1 MNWIIAPI
9 IALFALGVR
18 RATASRSAFDLPGW
32 TRLDAV
38 PARDVTRSWGAAGD
52 ALRAELVRTLQPA
65 VTDGVLMVRQEWS
78 GGAELHV
85 LYKKL

>member
-1 MNWIIAPI
+1 MHWIIAPF
-9 IALFALGVR
+9 IALALLAR
-18 RATASRSAFDLPGW
+18 RATAGSGLPGW

-38 PARDVTRSWGAAGD
+38 PARGVTRSWGAAGD
-52 ALRAELVRTLQPA
+52 ALRAELVRTKQPA